1 MDLNG
6 DRELDYSI
14 VVKNLISG
22 KIMLAIV
29 NSKGKI
35 YLEPFGAT
43 FIEKV
48 NDGNYPTTVVLG
60 AKRRLINS
68 PSLRLVAFEEDSQ
81 ILFYDQKKKN
91 WELLTIGQN

>member
-1 MDLNG
+1 
-6 DRELDYSI
+6 
-14 VVKNLISG
+14 
-22 KIMLAIV
+22 
-29 NSKGKI
+29 
-35 YLEPFGAT
+35 
-43 FIEKV
+43 V